1 MLLSG
6 LNRTREVL
14 NQFLDD
20 SAHVRP
26 DGVAIEEPGCG
37 EISYRDLASLSDQL
51 YLRLYQL
58 GVRPGDRVGIYMRKS
73 IDAVASIFGILKAGA
88 AYVPVDPSAPAS
100 RNAYILND
108 CSVKVVITQK
118 CFEKGFRAEALP
130 DHKLPHLLVLEATG
144 GGLFLKAA
152 LEREGDLA
160 LPETT
165 TLPSPDDLAYVL
177 YTSGS
182 TGAPKGVALSHR
194 NATSFIHWCSDV
206 FAPRADDRF
215 SSHAPFH
222 FDLSILDIFLAIKH
236 GATLILIEE
245 ETGKSPALLAPLIAE
260 KRISIWYSTPSVLS
274 LLAQHGKINERDYS
288 SLRIILFAGEVF
300 PVKHLRALKTLLPRP
315 KYYNLYGPTETNV
328 CTFYQIPDR
337 IPEEQTQPFPIGK
350 ACEHLQ
356 TKVVGEDGR
365 PVPIGTEGALC
376 VSGSAVMQCDWNL
389 PERTADAF
397 FEDGSGKRW
406 YKTGDIVWEDTDGNY
421 TYVARKDRMVK
432 KRGYRVELGEIDTC
446 LYRHPAVKEA
456 AVVARPDEEN

>member
-1 MLLSG
+1 M
-6 LNRTREVL
+6 
-14 NQFLDD
+14 
-20 SAHVRP
+20 
-26 DGVAIEEPGCG
+26 
-37 EISYRDLASLSDQL
+37 
-51 YLRLYQL
+51 
-58 GVRPGDRVGIYMRKS
+58 
-73 IDAVASIFGILKAGA
+73 
-88 AYVPVDPSAPAS
+88 
-100 RNAYILND
+100 
-108 CSVKVVITQK
+108 
-118 CFEKGFRAEALP
+118 
-130 DHKLPHLLVLEATG
+130 
-144 GGLFLKAA
+144 
-152 LEREGDLA
+152 A

-165 TLPSPDDLAYVL
+165 TLASPDDLAYVL

-236 GATLILIEE
+236 GGTLILVEE
-245 ETGKSPALLAPLIAE
+245 ETGKSPALLSPLIAE

-274 LLAQHGKINERDYS
+274 LLAQHGKMNERDYS
-288 SLRIILFAGEVF
+288 SIRIILFAGEVF
-300 PVKHLRALKTLLPRP
+300 PVKHLRALKSLLPRP

-350 ACEHLQ
+350 ACGHVQ
-356 TKVVGEDGR
+356 TNVVGEDGQW
-365 PVPIGTEGALC
+365 VPIGKEGELC
-376 VSGSAVMQCDWNL
+376 VSGSAVMQCYWNL

-397 FEDGSGKRW
+397 REDGSGKRW

-432 KRGYRVELGEIDTC
+432 KRGYRVELGEIETC

-456 AVVARPDEEN
+456 AVVARPDEENGLREYRGVPRLSEAAETIEKLSYGIAIQLIGCHDGRLNETSRGPKNRGSFVRSVRSV